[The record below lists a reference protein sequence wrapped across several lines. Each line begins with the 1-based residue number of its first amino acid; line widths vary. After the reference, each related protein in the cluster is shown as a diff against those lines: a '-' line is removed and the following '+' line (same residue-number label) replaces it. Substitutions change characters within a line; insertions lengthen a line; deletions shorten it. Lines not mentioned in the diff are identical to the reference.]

1 MTKKNPQYLIFSDL
15 DGTLLDHD
23 TYSFHEARE
32 ALLGLKNKGI
42 PLILCS
48 SKTRA
53 EMEGLR
59 RELDNHDPFITENGA
74 AVFIP
79 RGLFGPL
86 DLKYLDLKYKEV
98 EGYEV
103 VELGIPYNKIKALF
117 KKIKAETGLRAKGF
131 SEMSPEQIAG
141 VTGLDLG
148 KAALA
153 GQREYSEPFLLTEEI
168 PGNRWLLIEQAVQKK
183 KLTLTRGGRFYHL
196 TGPNDK
202 GKAVR
207 LLINLYQKI
216 NRSIVSI
223 GLGDSPN
230 DFPMLENVDLPV
242 LIKKKTGHLEP
253 WPGLTPVYHSRE
265 IGPKGW
271 NEFVN
276 HFLKEA
282 GHE

>member
-1 MTKKNPQYLIFSDL
+1 MTKINPQYLIFSDL

-23 TYSFHEARE
+23 TYSFQEAQG

-86 DLKYLDLKYKEV
+86 DLEYKEV

-103 VELGIPYNKIKALF
+103 VELGIPYGIIKALF
-117 KKIKAETGLRAKGF
+117 KEIKAETGLPAKGF
-131 SEMSPEQIAG
+131 SEMSPEEIAG
-141 VTGLDLG
+141 VTGLDLE

-153 GQREYSEPFLLTEEI
+153 GQREYSEPFLLTEEM
-168 PGNRWLLIEQAVQKK
+168 PGNGWPLIEQAVQKK

-207 LLINLYQKI
+207 LLIKLYQTR
-216 NRSIVSI
+216 NRLIVSI

-230 DFPMLENVDLPV
+230 DFPMLENVNIPV

-253 WPGLTPVYHSRE
+253 WPGLTPVCHSRE

>member
-1 MTKKNPQYLIFSDL
+1 MTKKNPPYLIFSDL

-23 TYSFHEARE
+23 SYSFHEAQE
-32 ALLGLKNKGI
+32 ALLGLKNKGF
-42 PLILCS
+42 PLIVCS

-53 EMEGLR
+53 EIEGLR
-59 RELDNHDPFITENGA
+59 QELDNHDPFIAENGA

-79 RGLFGPL
+79 RGLFSPL
-86 DLKYLDLKYKEV
+86 GLEYRAV

-103 VELGIPYNKIKALF
+103 VELGIPYNKIIALF
-117 KKIKAETGLRAKGF
+117 KEIKAETGLQAKGF
-131 SEMSPEQIAG
+131 SEMSIEQIARF
-141 VTGLDLG
+141 TGLNLE

-153 GQREYSEPFLLTEEI
+153 GQREYSEPFWLTEEI
-168 PGNRWLLIEQAVQKK
+168 PGDHWPLIEQAVKEK
-183 KLTLTRGGRFYHL
+183 NLTLVRGGRFYHL

-207 LLINLYQKI
+207 LLIKLYQKT
-216 NRSIVSI
+216 NRSIVSV

-230 DFPMLENVDLPV
+230 DFPMLENVDIPV
-242 LIKKKTGHLEP
+242 LIKKKTGDWEP
-253 WPGLTPVYHSRE
+253 WAGLTPVYHSRE

-271 NEFVN
+271 NKFVLDL
-276 HFLKEA
+276 LKEA

>member
-1 MTKKNPQYLIFSDL
+1 MTNINPQYLIFSDL

-23 TYSFHEARE
+23 TYSFQEAQE
-32 ALLGLKNKGI
+32 ALLGLEKNGI

-79 RGLFGPL
+79 RGLFGRL
-86 DLKYLDLKYKEV
+86 DLKCHAV

-103 VELGIPYNKIKALF
+103 VELGIPYDKIKALF
-117 KKIKAETGLRAKGF
+117 KEIKAETGLRAKGF
-131 SEMSPEQIAG
+131 SEMSPEEIARF
-141 VTGLDLG
+141 TGLDLE

-153 GQREYSEPFLLTEEI
+153 KQREYSEPFLLTEEI
-168 PGNRWLLIEQAVQKK
+168 PGNRWPLIEQAAQKR
-183 KLTLTRGGRFYHL
+183 KLTLVRGGRFYHL

-207 LLINLYQKI
+207 LLKKFYYTMNQ
-216 NRSIVSI
+216 SIVSV

-230 DFPMLENVDLPV
+230 DFPMLENVDIPV
-242 LIKKKTGHLEP
+242 LIKKKAGHLEP
-253 WPGLTPVYHSRE
+253 WPGSNPVYHSRE

>member
-1 MTKKNPQYLIFSDL
+1 MIKKNLPYLIFSDL

-79 RGLFGPL
+79 QGLFGPL
-86 DLKYLDLKYKEV
+86 DLKYKAV

-103 VELGIPYNKIKALF
+103 VELGIPYDKIKALF
-117 KKIKAETGLRAKGF
+117 RAIKAETGLPAKGF
-131 SEMSPEQIAG
+131 SEMSPEQIARF
-141 VTGLDLG
+141 TGLDLE

-153 GQREYSEPFLLTEEI
+153 GQREYSEPFLLTEEMS
-168 PGNRWLLIEQAVQKK
+168 GNQRLLIEQAVQKK
-183 KLTLTRGGRFYHL
+183 NLTLVRGGRFYHL

-207 LLINLYQKI
+207 LLINLYQKL

-230 DFPMLENVDLPV
+230 DFPMLENVDLPI

-265 IGPKGW
+265 VGPKGW

-276 HFLKEA
+276 YFLKEA